1 MPCWPGA
8 FTALFN
14 KLLLNQLLGPMP
26 HYTGDLSRSWL
37 IFPLLILYLF
47 DLGGAGFLGPDEP
60 RYASIGREMARSH
73 DLVTPRL
80 DGQPWFEKPPLLY
93 WMIAVGRVLRL
104 PDEWAARLPI
114 ALTSLGFL
122 FVFFQILMREFS
134 ARVALAAT
142 TILATSAGWLAF
154 SLAAIPDLPMSAALD
169 AAMLIALF
177 DTRPARIHMDG
188 SVDRIRV
195 DRGYIAG
202 ALLGL
207 AILAKGFVPVV
218 LFAPLFLVARRKR
231 LMMIAGCIVVAAP
244 WYLLCWLRNGPAFWH
259 EFFWK
264 QQVLRYF
271 TPLLEH
277 VQPWWYY
284 VPVILAGMFPWT
296 PLAGLLLRRKTY
308 DDVSVRFLIAW
319 LAFALVF
326 FSVARNKL
334 PGYMLPLLP
343 PLAIVLAVGLEKS
356 GASLQWWLT
365 ASALMLA
372 ALPSVAHALPVAL
385 LVGIRKAPLVLTPGL
400 PFVLAAALVWWLA
413 WSGKPN
419 LAMVAIGMAVVFAV
433 AYLKGVAFP
442 ALDERVS
449 VRAFWRAH
457 SSQIVASCVGEEVRR
472 EWLYGLNYYADRA
485 LPECAASAAP
495 GSNPRISTHD
505 DALAIGPQ
513 IVRP

>member
-1 MPCWPGA
+1 
-8 FTALFN
+8 
-14 KLLLNQLLGPMP
+14 MP

-47 DLGGAGFLGPDEP
+47 DLAGAGFVGPDEP

-73 DLVTPRL
+73 DFITPRL
-80 DGQPWFEKPPLLY
+80 DGRPWFEKPPLLY
-93 WMIAVGRVLRL
+93 WMIAAGRAFRL
-104 PDEWAARLPI
+104 PDEWAARLPV
-114 ALTSLGFL
+114 ALASLAFL
-122 FVFFQILMREFS
+122 LVFFQTLMREFS

-142 TILATSAGWLAF
+142 TILATSTGWVAY
-154 SLAAIPDLPMSAALD
+154 SLAAVPDLPMSAALD
-169 AAMLIALF
+169 AAILIALF
-177 DTRPARIHMDG
+177 DTRPAHGD
-188 SVDRIRV
+188 VTRIRV
-195 DRGYIAG
+195 DRGYFAG

-218 LFAPLFLVARRKR
+218 LFAPMFLIARRKR
-231 LMMIAGCIVVAAP
+231 LRIIAGCIVVGAP
-244 WYLLCWLRNGPAFWH
+244 WYLLCWLRNGSAFWH

-271 TPLLEH
+271 TTLLEH
-277 VQPWWYY
+277 PQPWWYY
-284 VPVILAGMFPWT
+284 LPVILAAMFPWT

-308 DDVSVRFLIAW
+308 DDVNVRFLVAW
-319 LAFALVF
+319 LVYALVF

-343 PLAIVLAVGLEKS
+343 PLAIVLAVALEKS
-356 GASLQWWLT
+356 GAAVQWWLA
-365 ASALMLA
+365 ASALTLV
-372 ALPSVAHALPVAL
+372 ALPAIARALPVAL
-385 LVGIRKAPLVLTPGL
+385 LAGIRKAPLVLTPGL
-400 PFVLAAALVWWLA
+400 VFVLVAALVWWLA

-419 LAMVAIGMAVVFAV
+419 LAILAIGMAVVFGV

-449 VRAFWRAH
+449 ARAFWRAN
-457 SSQIVASCVGEEVRR
+457 SRQIVTSCVGAEVRR

-485 LPECAASAAP
+485 LPDCAP
-495 GSNPRISTHD
+495 GSSSRISVQD
-505 DALAIGPQ
+505 NALV